1 MKKFKKKPCSFC
13 RDEVVYIDYKDIAT
27 LRKYITDRGK
37 IRSRRITGACT
48 QHHRAVAAAV
58 KNSREMAL
66 LPYTST
72 AR

>member
-1 MKKFKKKPCSFC
+1 
-13 RDEVVYIDYKDIAT
+13 
-27 LRKYITDRGK
+27 
-37 IRSRRITGACT
+37 
-48 QHHRAVAAAV
+48 QRAVAAAV